1 MTADARE
8 TSHGSRGYFWVQVG
22 IEEEGLT
29 DVMSGLLS
37 GSFSLGGGAGPI
49 LGGLLAAWFGFQWAA
64 AAFGLVQLVTVLAV
78 AVVSV
83 RVAGKARSEQEL
95 VRATAAELA
104 REQQNGGGEPGA
116 SAARHR
122 SPERQRRRKEVV
134 TPRGLSRG
142 RLSGQWQHSDRN
154 DALRHPLLTPPTRP
168 QDNA

>member
-1 MTADARE
+1 MSCPGCSA
-8 TSHGSRGYFWVQVG
+8 GPSR
-22 IEEEGLT
+22 LA
-29 DVMSGLLS
+29 
-37 GSFSLGGGAGPI
+37 GGAGPI

-64 AAFGLVQLVTVLAV
+64 AAFGLVQLVMALAV

-95 VRATAAELA
+95 VRGTAAEFA
-104 REQQNGGGEPGA
+104 REQQNGGAEPTA

-142 RLSGQWQHSDRN
+142 RLSGQWQHSDQN

-168 QDNA
+168 QENA